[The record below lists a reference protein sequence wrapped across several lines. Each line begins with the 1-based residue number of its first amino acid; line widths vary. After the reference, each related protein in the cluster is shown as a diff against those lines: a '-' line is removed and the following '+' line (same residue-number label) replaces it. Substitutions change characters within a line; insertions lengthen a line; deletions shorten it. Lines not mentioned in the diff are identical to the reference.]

1 MGRDHGGDT
10 YQSLKQLSQVQSTGP
25 YSTCKKVQ
33 DLALA
38 SQDVGSMCGKGK
50 RGLWALIQLAC
61 SVHLISKGNREIIK
75 QFSERRLGQVLLHT
89 PKNVF
94 NGKMRG

>member
-1 MGRDHGGDT
+1 
-10 YQSLKQLSQVQSTGP
+10 
-25 YSTCKKVQ
+25 
-33 DLALA
+33 
-38 SQDVGSMCGKGK
+38 MCGKGK
-50 RGLWALIQLAC
+50 RGLWALIQLAW